1 MRWRGNRQSDNIED
15 MRGQDQG
22 GFRLPFPRRGRG
34 RIRMPAGRGA
44 RGGGIGIGGII
55 VLLVIGYFLGI
66 NPLELL
72 TGGGGMPGMPS
83 PGRSVQPSSPPRG
96 SGREQEM
103 VRFVSVVLASTE
115 DSWKALFA
123 DMGRV
128 YEEPKLVLFSGS
140 VRSAC
145 GFAQS
150 AMGPFYCPGDRKVYL
165 DLSFF
170 KEMRDRFRAP
180 GDFAQAYVIAHEIGH
195 HVQTLLGISA
205 RVQKAKRGA
214 SRTEANAIQV
224 RMELQADC
232 LAGVWAYHADKARG
246 ILESGDIDEA
256 LNAANAIGD
265 DTLQKR
271 SQGYVV
277 PDSFTHGS
285 SAQRKRWFSTGIRT
299 GDIKRCNTFSSSNP

>member
-1 MRWRGNRQSDNIED
+1 MRWRGRRQSDNIED
-15 MRGQDQG
+15 LRGQDEG
-22 GFRLPFPRRGRG
+22 GFRLPLPRRGRG
-34 RIRMPAGRGA
+34 RIRMPTGRGT
-44 RGGGIGIGGII
+44 RGGGIGMGGII
-55 VLLVIGYFLGI
+55 VMLIIGYFLGI
-66 NPLELL
+66 NPLDLL
-72 TGGGGMPGMPS
+72 TGGGMPGLPS
-83 PGRSVQPSSPPRG
+83 PGRSVQTPAPPRS
-96 SGREQEM
+96 SGQEQEL
-103 VRFVSVVLASTE
+103 VQFVSVVLADTE
-115 DSWKALFA
+115 DSWKDLFGK
-123 DMGRV
+123 MGRV
-128 YEEPKLVLFSGS
+128 YEEPRLVLFSGS

-165 DLSFF
+165 DLDFF
-170 KEMRDRFRAP
+170 REMRDRFRAP

-205 RVQKAKRGA
+205 KVQKAKRGA
-214 SRTEANAIQV
+214 SRSEANAIQV

-232 LAGVWAYHADKARG
+232 FAGVWAHHADKARG

-285 SAQRKRWFSTGIRT
+285 SAQRKRWFSTGFGT
-299 GDIKRCNTFSSSNP
+299 GDIRRCNTFRNNRL